1 MIAHFI
7 KFLARTFW
15 KQRFYSALNLVGLVF
30 GLSVSFMIYLYVS
43 SELSVDK
50 SLAVNPNTYRLLRQG
65 DLNGSPYLIGI
76 TSAPFAEAL
85 PVDFP
90 QDINKTLRV
99 MSSRSWVRYEDNIF
113 YEDNFSL
120 VDSSFFEV
128 FDFDLERG
136 DKTTALSKINNV
148 VISKE
153 IATKYFG
160 DEDPINRIIRVD
172 DRYDLIVTGLLA
184 DRKYPSH
191 LSIDFLGNIALMR
204 DRPWF
209 SMWWNNNMIT
219 YVVLNEKSDYRELNA
234 QLPQFMDKYFG
245 KDFATNKNRIDI
257 LLQPL
262 PEVYFENNVRYDSVL
277 HGNRNTVYIFSG
289 IGIFILLI
297 AIINFINLATARSAS
312 RAREVGI
319 KKVMGSTRR
328 QLILQFLAESTIL
341 SAAALTISMM
351 VVEISLPFFNS
362 TYGLSLSF
370 DLTSALLFK
379 ISLFLIAISLL
390 SGLYPAF
397 ILSSFSS
404 INVLKGKVNSGP
416 GAVRFRRVLVTV
428 QFAISTFLIIGT
440 LLVGNQLDYINSKPL
455 GFDKEAIIIVRSN
468 NQEIYQQR
476 EVFRNTLLTNA
487 SVGNVCIMGGE
498 PGGFHDT
505 MSLLVEGMDQN
516 PRMRTNFV
524 DYSFVETFDLKLA
537 AGRSFSKDFG
547 TDFSSALML
556 NETAVKELGW
566 TPEEALGKRMQ
577 IQMVDTTM
585 KTVVGVLKDFHF
597 ASLKTAIEPLV
608 LSLSEDGGSI
618 GIKISSSDLGSTL
631 DEIEQVWAQV
641 APKYPFQF
649 QFLDDR
655 LARSYENERLQGNLF
670 TLFSLISIIVAAL
683 GIVGLA
689 TYSSTHRLKEI
700 GVRKILGASSSG
712 LSVLLMKDLVFLTSI
727 STVVAWPFAYWM
739 IQEWLSSFAYR
750 VDLGFGY
757 FILAS
762 TITLIIAIAS
772 VSYQSI
778 RVALVNPI
786 DVIKEH

>member
-15 KQRFYSALNLVGLVF
+15 KQRLYSALNLIGLVL
-30 GLSVSFMIYLYVS
+30 GLSVSFIIYLYVS
-43 SELSVDK
+43 SELNVDK
-50 SLAVNPNTYRLLRQG
+50 HLSVNPNTFRLLRQG
-65 DLNGSPYLIGI
+65 DLNGSPYLIGV
-76 TSAPFAEAL
+76 TSGPFAEAL

-90 QDINKTLRV
+90 QDVNTTLRV
-99 MSSRSWVRYEDNIF
+99 LNSRSWVRYEDNMF
-113 YEDNFSL
+113 YENNFSL
-120 VDSSFFEV
+120 VDSTFFEV
-128 FDFDLERG
+128 FNYDLEKG
-136 DKTTALSKINNV
+136 DKATALNGLNNL
-148 VISKE
+148 IITKE
-153 IATKYFG
+153 MARKYFG
-160 DEDPINRIIRVD
+160 DDDPINKVIRVD
-172 DRYDLIVTGLLA
+172 DEYDMIVTGVLA
-184 DRKYPSH
+184 ETEYSSH
-191 LSIDFLGNIALMR
+191 MRIDFLGNIGLVR

-209 SMWWNNNMIT
+209 TRWWNNNLIT
-219 YVVLNEKSDYRELNA
+219 YVVLNEESNFRELNA
-234 QLPQFMDKYFG
+234 QFPQFMDKYFG
-245 KDFATNKNRIDI
+245 EDFAANKNRIDI

-262 PEVYFENNVRYDSVL
+262 EEVYFENNVRYDSVL
-277 HGNRNTVYIFSG
+277 HGNKNTVYIFSG

-297 AIINFINLATARSAS
+297 AIINFVNLATAKSVS

-328 QLILQFLAESTIL
+328 QLIVQFLCESAIL
-341 SAAALTISMM
+341 SGVALMISLML
-351 VVEISLPFFNS
+351 VEISLPFFNL
-362 TYGLSLSF
+362 TYGLSLAF
-370 DLTSALLFK
+370 DLTGALLFK

-404 INVLKGKVNSGP
+404 ISVLKGKVKNGP
-416 GAVRFRRVLVTV
+416 GAARFRKALVTV

-440 LLVGNQLDYINSKPL
+440 LLVGKQLNYINSKPL
-455 GFDKEAIIIVRSN
+455 GFDKDAIIIIRSN
-468 NQEIYQQR
+468 NQEFFQQR
-476 EVFRNTLLTNA
+476 EAFKNTLLSNSA
-487 SVGNVCIMGGE
+487 IGNVCIMVGE

-505 MSLLVEGMDQN
+505 MSMLVEGIDQN

-524 DYSFVETFDLKLA
+524 DHNFVETFDLQLA

-547 TDFSSALML
+547 SDFSSALML

-566 TPEEALGKRMQ
+566 TPEEAVGKRMQ

-597 ASLKTAIEPLV
+597 ASLKTPIEPLV
-608 LSLSEDGGSI
+608 LSLSEDGGTI
-618 GIKISSSDLGSTL
+618 GIKINSSDLSTTL
-631 DEIEQVWAQV
+631 ADVEKAWTQI

-655 LARSYENERLQGNLF
+655 LARSYENEKLQGSLF
-670 TLFSLISIIVAAL
+670 TLFSFISIIVAAL

-689 TYSSTHRLKEI
+689 TYSSTQRLKEI

-712 LSVLLMKDLVFLTSI
+712 LSLLLMRDLVFLTFI
-727 STVVAWPFAYWM
+727 STLVAWPFAYWM
-739 IQEWLSSFAYR
+739 IQEWLSSFAYK
-750 VDLGFGY
+750 VDPGFGY

-762 TITLIIAIAS
+762 AITLVIAIAS

-786 DVIKEH
+786 DVIKED